1 MIREITIR
9 KNGKSIPYTDWLSNE
24 IKKLRIRRACA
35 STDKELRA
43 VSKDIE
49 ALKINH
55 AIMTSNNPAHAAA
68 QLKGFRV

>member
-1 MIREITIR
+1 MTREMTVR
-9 KNGKSIPYTDWLSNE
+9 KNGKSIPYADWLSNE

-55 AIMTSNNPAHAAA
+55 VVMTSNNPAHAAE